1 MESKQLHSI
10 IGIWTNACRFLLAAV
25 FIFSGFVK
33 AVDPLGIQYKIQD
46 YLEVFGWVASV
57 PAFLPFLA
65 SVLQA
70 MVEFCLGV
78 YLLFG
83 IRRRMTTLFVVLI
96 MGVMTPLTLWLALS
110 NPISDCGCFGDAV
123 TLTNWETFGKN
134 VLLLI
139 AAVSVFKWGNRI
151 TPLVTKRFDWLVAMY
166 TFLYIS
172 GMTLYCYR
180 ELPVFDFRPYHIGA
194 DIRKGME
201 IPEGEKPTVY
211 ETRFIL
217 QKDGVEKE
225 FTLENYPDSTWTFV
239 DSKTMVKEQGYE
251 PPIHDFSIIRQEDG
265 EDITDEVLDDDNYT
279 FLLVAHQLSQA
290 DDSTID
296 LINELYDYSVE
307 HGYQFYCLTSSPDSD
322 IEDWQERTGAEYPFC
337 LMDDITLKTMIRSNP
352 GLMLLKNGV
361 VINKWSVNSLPD
373 EYVLTDRL
381 EKLPLAQINEKTFSH
396 KVVLVL
402 AWFVFPLLFFSM
414 VDVIWEHLPAGMC
427 CIELNTDMK
436 RYLSEKPYGVNYRDF
451 LDVTKKEIGTINR
464 VVMNPP
470 FTHHQDIDHVR
481 RAYDLLDAGGV
492 LVAIMCESTF
502 FRSDKKSVEF
512 RDFLDSVYA
521 QTIKLEP
528 GTFRESGTDVATRI
542 VKIRKPL

>member
-1 MESKQLHSI
+1 MESKQSHSI
-10 IGIWTNACRFLLAAV
+10 VGIWTNACRFLLALV

-33 AVDPLGIQYKIQD
+33 AVDPLGTQYKIQD
-46 YLEVFGWVASV
+46 YLEAFGWVALV

-70 MVEFCLGV
+70 MVEFCLGI

-83 IRRRMTTLFVVLI
+83 IRRRMTTLFVVVI

-166 TFLYIS
+166 AFFYIL

-180 ELPVFDFRPYHIGA
+180 ELPVFDFRPYRIGT

-201 IPEGEKPTVY
+201 IPEGAKPTVY
-211 ETRFIL
+211 DTRFIL
-217 QKDGVEKE
+217 QKNGVEKE
-225 FTLENYPDSTWTFV
+225 FTLDDYPDSTWTFV
-239 DSKTMVKEQGYE
+239 DSRTVVKEQGYE
-251 PPIHDFSIIRQEDG
+251 PPVRDFSIIRQEDG
-265 EDITDEVLDDDNYT
+265 EDVTDEILTDDKYT

-290 DDSTID
+290 DDSSID

-361 VINKWSVNSLPD
+361 VINKWSVNNLPD

-381 EKLPLAQINEKTFSH
+381 ENLPLAQVNEKTFSH

-414 VDVIWEHLPAGMC
+414 VDVIWEHFH
-427 CIELNTDMK
+427 
-436 RYLSEKPYGVNYRDF
+436 R
-451 LDVTKKEIGTINR
+451 KK
-464 VVMNPP
+464 
-470 FTHHQDIDHVR
+470 
-481 RAYDLLDAGGV
+481 
-492 LVAIMCESTF
+492 
-502 FRSDKKSVEF
+502 
-512 RDFLDSVYA
+512 
-521 QTIKLEP
+521 KL
-528 GTFRESGTDVATRI
+528 
-542 VKIRKPL
+542 K

>member
-10 IGIWTNACRFLLAAV
+10 IGIWTNVCRFLLAAV

-33 AVDPLGIQYKIQD
+33 AVDPLGTQYKIQD
-46 YLEVFGWVASV
+46 YLEAFGWTALV

-83 IRRRMTTLFVVLI
+83 IRRKTTTLFLLII
-96 MGVMTPLTLWLALS
+96 MGLMTPLTFWLALS

-123 TLTNWETFGKN
+123 TLTNWETFWKN
-134 VLLLI
+134 VILLI
-139 AAVSVFKWGNRI
+139 AAVSVFKWKKHI
-151 TPLVTKRFDWLVAMY
+151 TPLVTKRFDWLVALY
-166 TFLYIS
+166 TFLYIT

-201 IPEGEKPTVY
+201 MPEGAKPTVY

-217 QKDGVEKE
+217 RKEGVEKE
-225 FTLENYPDSTWTFV
+225 FSLDNYPDSTWTFV
-239 DSKTMVKEQGYE
+239 DSKTVVKEQGYE

-265 EDITDEVLDDDNYT
+265 EDITEEVLNDEGYT

-307 HGYQFYCLTSSPDSD
+307 HGYKFYCLTSSPDND

-337 LMDDITLKTMIRSNP
+337 LMDNITLKTMIRSNP
-352 GLMLLKNGV
+352 GLMLVKKGV
-361 VINKWSVNSLPD
+361 IINKWSVNSLPD
-373 EYVLTDRL
+373 EYALTDRL
-381 EKLPLAQINEKTFSH
+381 ENLPLAQINEKTFSH
-396 KVVLVL
+396 KVVLVF
-402 AWFVFPLLFFSM
+402 AWFAFPLLFFSM
-414 VDVIWEHLPAGMC
+414 VDIIWEHFHRK
-427 CIELNTDMK
+427 K
-436 RYLSEKPYGVNYRDF
+436 RLKLKETQ
-451 LDVTKKEIGTINR
+451 TK
-464 VVMNPP
+464 
-470 FTHHQDIDHVR
+470 
-481 RAYDLLDAGGV
+481 
-492 LVAIMCESTF
+492 
-502 FRSDKKSVEF
+502 
-512 RDFLDSVYA
+512 
-521 QTIKLEP
+521 
-528 GTFRESGTDVATRI
+528 
-542 VKIRKPL
+542 